1 VEKNRDYLLQ
11 FCRNLAIFAQSNNPV
26 HEVMPSDDVIC
37 PEVRVEEG
45 ELVTANRY
53 DEKCRRA
60 GTLSHSLELK
70 DLVAKTMPYVD
81 VYRSRSATSNGD
93 ASVQSAVAGAA
104 VADGKPPTVSSSER
118 AGGDRL

>member
-1 VEKNRDYLLQ
+1 
-11 FCRNLAIFAQSNNPV
+11 
-26 HEVMPSDDVIC
+26 
-37 PEVRVEEG
+37 VEEG